1 MKFLNFDEFMKE
13 NKDKSQNHWAIWQHP
28 SRVLV
33 IGGSNCGKT
42 NAILNVLTQYAKYDK
57 LHVYT
62 ASDKQDKYRFLED
75 FFKDVKVNMA
85 LNEDDI
91 EDNEK
96 EAEEIMDIHD
106 GLENLPN
113 VKELDPAKKHI
124 VLFDDLNFA
133 KAPDQQKMLEYF
145 SKGRHNN
152 VTPIYIAQSYFN
164 IPKAIRL
171 NASHIMLYDVDDV
184 AEMREIAKKY
194 ARGIDFKQF
203 KKLYEVATKEP
214 YCFLFIDKT
223 KREPIERFR
232 QNFDGIMPNI
242 EQL

>member
-1 MKFLNFDEFMKE
+1 MKFLNFDEFMVP
-13 NKDKSQNHWAIWQHP
+13 NDDRSANHWAIWPHP

-62 ASDKQDKYRFLED
+62 ASDKQDKYQFLKD
-75 FFKDVKVNMA
+75 FFDDVKARMA
-85 LNEDDI
+85 LNASDDDDEEKEI
-91 EDNEK
+91 EDV
-96 EAEEIMDIHD
+96 MDIHNSLD
-106 GLENLPN
+106 DLPN
-113 VKELDPAKKHI
+113 VGDLDAGKKHI

-152 VTPIYIAQSYFN
+152 VTPIYIAQSYFS
-164 IPKAIRL
+164 IPKPIRL

-194 ARGIDFKQF
+194 ARGVNFDQF
-203 KKLYEVATKEP
+203 KKLYNIATAEP
-214 YCFLFIDKT
+214 YSFLFIDKT
-223 KREPIERFR
+223 KRDPIERFR
-232 QNFDGIMPNI
+232 QNFDGIMPGI
-242 EQL
+242 EKL